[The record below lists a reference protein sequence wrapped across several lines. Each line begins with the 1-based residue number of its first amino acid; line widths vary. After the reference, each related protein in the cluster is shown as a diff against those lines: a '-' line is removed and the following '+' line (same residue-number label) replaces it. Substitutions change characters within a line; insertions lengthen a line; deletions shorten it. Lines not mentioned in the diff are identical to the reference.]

1 MRICDIKAFQ
11 NANIYSHGRVIKI
24 LVDLEKWAD
33 IATNEISGFNEALLN
48 ILPGLKSHHCSLDRP
63 GGFLERLNIG
73 TYPAHVIE
81 HVCLEI
87 LNMSGYDVSFGIARR
102 VGESTLYNI
111 VYSYIDETAGIE
123 AGKAAVKLVGSLL
136 TGEKPDVVE
145 MLADIREKTD
155 SVALGPS
162 TRAIV
167 EEARRRGIPVNRI
180 GYDSI
185 VQLGYGKYQ
194 KRIEAT
200 ISDTTSC
207 VSVDIAG
214 DKSLTKQILKEAGIP
229 VPPGSVCTK
238 PEEALEI
245 SKILGYPV
253 VIKPERGNQGKG
265 VSVAMMT
272 PDEVSAAFGIACSI
286 DRNVIIEKYIKGKDY
301 RVLVVD
307 KKVSA
312 VAQRIPAYVVG
323 NGKSSI
329 GELIDIVNQDKRRG
343 YGHEKPLTR
352 IKTDDI
358 TLGLLEKRGF
368 DLSTVLPSGLE
379 LNLKYC
385 ANLSTGGEAIDCTDK
400 IHPINAC
407 IAIRAAMS
415 TGLDIAGVDMVCPD
429 ISIPI
434 EEGKGAVVEVNAA
447 PGIRMHLY
455 PSKGKS
461 RNVAKDIVDM
471 LYPKE
476 SKHSIPII
484 SITGTNGKT
493 TTTRMIAHI
502 LKQTGLTVGM
512 ATTGG
517 IFIDDECILK
527 GDTTGPGS
535 AKMILSDSRVE
546 AAVLETARG
555 GIIRSGLGYS
565 LSDVGAITNISN
577 DHLGIDGVYTLKDM
591 LHVKSLVV
599 EAVKKDGHAVLNADD
614 VIVASAARR
623 VRCNIIYFSRQENN
637 LIIRKHIAAGG
648 KALFIKDDHIIFSS
662 KNMFT
667 QSIHTDQISAV
678 LRGGLPHNIEN
689 ALAAASC
696 VFALNLTIED
706 IEKGLKSFYLNEH
719 QNPGRFN
726 VFDLKDFKV
735 IVDYAHNVAS
745 YKAMSDALRKIPCSR
760 LVGIIGLPGDRS
772 NEIVR
777 EIGHIAGKVFDE
789 IVIKEDADLRGRQ
802 RGEIAGL
809 LEQGVLAAGF
819 PNRNLRIIADE
830 VEALRSSITRAQPGD
845 VIAIFYEK
853 FEPILELINRQKER
867 IEDSKF
873 SIQEPILQA
882 SK

>member
-777 EIGHIAGKVFDE
+777 EIGYIAGKVFDE

-867 IEDSKF
+867 IEGSEF